1 MTILRRTLACG
12 LVLLACLISEVPS
25 ASARTARS
33 AEAQAAPA
41 FSRPAEFAEVLQ
53 ELRVDTVAADYVLLI
68 DTSGSMD
75 RAGLYGPVR
84 RSLQLL
90 LDALDPSDH
99 VSLITFDARPTLRY
113 SGTPTA
119 EGGPLERL
127 PAAATGQ
134 STDIGAA
141 ISAGLRE
148 LERPDAQT
156 VGTMLLFTDGKHE
169 PPAESPYSGTSGPVW
184 RDLANRARA
193 LRDRHQVTG
202 YPVELGSGPTDASL
216 LSREFPDVEVLALP
230 PDQLRSF
237 FQRVKQSTRVR
248 KARSVL
254 AADRAGA
261 VVVSWPGRRLT
272 NLKLGRGNGEAV
284 VTFQSTMAHVPL
296 ELTGVSLKASGITL
310 RATGL
315 PDRLTL
321 EPGEERSLTLHL
333 TFPPLSR
340 GWSIGR
346 RTVIQSGRL
355 AVAATITSPWDQ
367 VLRENL
373 NLPVHAG
380 LIGQVTAVRA
390 TGQVGWSGAAVVA
403 SALLLL
409 ALAGLLRLG
418 RLRRQ
423 PRLVGTLTITRGT
436 EVVIDQGLRG
446 RSAKIGKGTLSMPQP
461 RLRGSV
467 KGARRRNEDDERPE
481 HGVKVRARANGRAR
495 KGVLWNGDSMDVGSY
510 EISYADEVP

>member
-1 MTILRRTLACG
+1 MKL
-12 LVLLACLISEVPS
+12 
-25 ASARTARS
+25 
-33 AEAQAAPA
+33 
-41 FSRPAEFAEVLQ
+41 
-53 ELRVDTVAADYVLLI
+53 
-68 DTSGSMD
+68 
-75 RAGLYGPVR
+75 
-84 RSLQLL
+84 
-90 LDALDPSDH
+90 
-99 VSLITFDARPTLRY
+99 
-113 SGTPTA
+113 
-119 EGGPLERL
+119 
-127 PAAATGQ
+127 
-134 STDIGAA
+134 
-141 ISAGLRE
+141 
-148 LERPDAQT
+148 
-156 VGTMLLFTDGKHE
+156 
-169 PPAESPYSGTSGPVW
+169 
-184 RDLANRARA
+184 
-193 LRDRHQVTG
+193 
-202 YPVELGSGPTDASL
+202 
-216 LSREFPDVEVLALP
+216 
-230 PDQLRSF
+230 
-237 FQRVKQSTRVR
+237 STRVR

-254 AADRAGA
+254 ATDRTGA
-261 VVVSWPGRRLT
+261 VAVSWPGGQLTRLE
-272 NLKLGRGNGEAV
+272 LGRGSDEAA
-284 VTFQSTMAHVPL
+284 VTLRSTMAHVPV
-296 ELTGVSLKASGITL
+296 ELTDLSLRTSGMPL

-321 EPGEERSLTLHL
+321 GPGEERTFPLHL
-333 TFPPLSR
+333 TSPRLGR
-340 GWSIGR
+340 GRSIGR
-346 RTVIQSGRL
+346 RTVVRIGRL

-373 NLPVHAG
+373 NLLVHAG